1 LSELTEKVIPSA
13 AEIVAGI
20 EQAVAID
27 HPRRDLR
34 LTDTVRDTLRLDSLA
49 LLELLTR
56 IEERFDIE
64 LVDRPELYTSV
75 STVGDLVTVIQ
86 NALASGQA
94 QP

>member
-1 LSELTEKVIPSA
+1 MSELSEKVTPSA
-13 AEIVAGI
+13 EEIVAGI
-20 EQAVAID
+20 EHAIAVD

-34 LTDTVRDTLRLDSLA
+34 LTDTIRDGLRLDSLA
-49 LLELLTR
+49 LLELLAR
-56 IEERFDIE
+56 VEERFGVE

-86 NALASGQA
+86 DVLASGRA

>member
-13 AEIVAGI
+13 EEILAGI
-20 EQAVAID
+20 EQAIAID
-27 HPRRDLR
+27 HQRRDLR
-34 LTDTVRDTLRLDSLA
+34 LTDSIRDSLRLDSLA

-56 IEERFDIE
+56 VEERFGIE

-75 STVGDLVTVIQ
+75 STVGDLVAVIHD
-86 NALASGQA
+86 ALASGQA